1 MGISRK
7 TKRLRRVLQE
17 LARERDPSSFPFRS
31 SSRNFTYKQKERE
44 LPERKEMI
52 SRAVLAVLA
61 VLSGASAFVPSTMP
75 FSACTRKPLSKVGV
89 AVRWL
94 AIPVA

>member
-1 MGISRK
+1 
-7 TKRLRRVLQE
+7 
-17 LARERDPSSFPFRS
+17 
-31 SSRNFTYKQKERE
+31 
-44 LPERKEMI
+44 MI

-75 FSACTRKPLSKVGV
+75 FSAFTRKPLSKVGV

>member
-1 MGISRK
+1 M
-7 TKRLRRVLQE
+7 
-17 LARERDPSSFPFRS
+17 
-31 SSRNFTYKQKERE
+31 
-44 LPERKEMI
+44 M

-75 FSACTRKPLSKVGV
+75 CSAFTRKPLSKVGV

>member
-1 MGISRK
+1 MSAGYE
-7 TKRLRRVLQE
+7 LQE
-17 LARERDPSSFPFRS
+17 PGTVYFLLGAIPPHTRR
-31 SSRNFTYKQKERE
+31 
-44 LPERKEMI
+44 ERKEML
-52 SRAVLAVLA
+52 SRVVLAVLA

-75 FSACTRKPLSKVGV
+75 FSALTRKPLSKVGV